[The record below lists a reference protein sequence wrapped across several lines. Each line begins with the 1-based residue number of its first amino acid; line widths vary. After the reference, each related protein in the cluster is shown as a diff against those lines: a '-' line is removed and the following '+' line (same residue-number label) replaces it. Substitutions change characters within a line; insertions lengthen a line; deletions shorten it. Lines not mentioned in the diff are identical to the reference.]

1 MLDLTDIRG
10 DGKLGIK
17 RSLCFFIVIILS
29 ISFLFAEETVSL
41 SWSHGDDSVS
51 LYRWRRG
58 EEEWNV
64 TEDTK
69 ASTYYRQGETEVY
82 HIEASY
88 DGNSWSEDHPVI
100 ITDKER
106 IDVLWSWKSGSE
118 GVNYYRYRLNGGDW
132 VLINAPQRD
141 SGIIG
146 IEVGCTYLIEIQ
158 ASFDGNAWS
167 ESAESILTTVKVE
180 ERKHFFS
187 FEASTSLSL
196 SFAQYDF
203 YNGHGIADARY
214 LTNTNPGLTA
224 DAEIDIS
231 FGSHFRIFTGYS
243 YSRENKKGT
252 VIPDAFVVEH
262 HQIMTGFDVIFPINE
277 TWRPYMGLNYVYSFD
292 VNAGYWSPSQ
302 FIGVRIGLDYFINK
316 NVYVGIKA
324 SMRQAH
330 NDDSDPLYRS
340 YTYLYDP
347 IGIRMGVKF

>member
-1 MLDLTDIRG
+1 MLDLIGIRG
-10 DGKLGIK
+10 DRILGIK
-17 RSLCFFIVIILS
+17 RSFCFFVVFILS
-29 ISFLFAEETVSL
+29 ISFLFAEEIVSL
-41 SWSHGDDSVS
+41 SWSHNDDSVS

-69 ASTYYRQGETEVY
+69 ISTYYRQGETEVY
-82 HIEASY
+82 RIEASY
-88 DGNSWSEDHPVI
+88 DGNNWSEDHTVI

-106 IDVLWSWKSGSE
+106 IDVLWSWKSNSE

-132 VLINAPQRD
+132 VLINAPQSD
-141 SGIIG
+141 SGIIE
-146 IEVGCTYLIEIQ
+146 IEVGGTYLIEIQ

-180 ERKHFFS
+180 ERKPFFS
-187 FEASTSLSL
+187 FEASTSLFL

-203 YNGHGIADARY
+203 YNGHGIAGARY

-224 DAEIDIS
+224 DAEIDLS
-231 FGSHFRIFTGYS
+231 FGSHFRVFTGYS
-243 YSRENKKGT
+243 YSRENKKET

-262 HQIMTGFDVIFPINE
+262 HQIMTGFDILFPINGK
-277 TWRPYMGLNYVYSFD
+277 WRPYMGLNYAYSFD

-302 FIGVRIGLDYFINK
+302 FVGARIGLDYFINK
-316 NVYVGIKA
+316 NVYIGIKA
-324 SMRQAH
+324 SMRQAY
-330 NDDSDPLYRS
+330 NDDPDPLYRS

>member
-1 MLDLTDIRG
+1 M
-10 DGKLGIK
+10 
-17 RSLCFFIVIILS
+17 
-29 ISFLFAEETVSL
+29 SFLFAEETVSL
-41 SWSHGDDSVS
+41 SWSHNDDSVS

-88 DGNSWSEDHPVI
+88 DGNKWSEDHPII

-106 IDVLWSWKSGSE
+106 IDVLWSWKSNSE
-118 GVNYYRYRLNGGDW
+118 GVNYYRYKLNGGEW
-132 VLINAPQRD
+132 VLINAPQTD
-141 SGIIG
+141 SGVIE
-146 IEVGCTYLIEIQ
+146 IEVGGTYLIEIQ
-158 ASFDGNAWS
+158 ASFNGSIWS
-167 ESAESILTTVKVE
+167 ESAENILTTVKVE
-180 ERKHFFS
+180 KRKPFFS

-203 YNGHGIADARY
+203 YNGHGIAGARY
-214 LTNTNPGLTA
+214 LTNTNPGFTA
-224 DAEIDIS
+224 DAEIDLS

-243 YSRENKKGT
+243 YSRENKKET

-262 HQIMTGFDVIFPINE
+262 HKIEAGFDVLFPFGDK
-277 TWRPYMGLNYVYSFD
+277 WRPFMGLNYAYSFD
-292 VNAGYWSPSQ
+292 VNAGFWSPSQ
-302 FIGVRIGLDYFINK
+302 FMGVRIGLEYFINE
-316 NVYVGIKA
+316 NVYVGIIGG
-324 SMRQAH
+324 MRQAH

-347 IGIRMGVKF
+347 VGIRMGVKF